1 MNSEDIT
8 EFITITE
15 ASKIFQ
21 RTRQAIDLLI
31 KQGKV
36 ESKRIG
42 ARATIMVHRPT
53 LQNIYAKI
61 EMKRHEYTS
70 AAQVKEPV
78 KVVNEVN
85 SEVLQAQI
93 KGLNKVIELHE
104 ASIVNLKD
112 EKIILERKLQ
122 RLEEKNETL
131 QQELLKISKEMQA
144 FINNESGFFN
154 YGKLKDRI
162 FSKMGL

>member
-1 MNSEDIT
+1 LSTEDLT
-8 EFITITE
+8 EFMTITE

-36 ESKRIG
+36 KSKRVG

-61 EMKRHEYTS
+61 EMKRNEAS
-70 AAQVKEPV
+70 IISSMKEHI
-78 KVVNEVN
+78 KVEPEVN

-93 KGLNKVIELHE
+93 KGLNKIIELHE

-112 EKIILERKLQ
+112 EKVMLERKLQ

-131 QQELLKISKEMQA
+131 QHELLKISKEMHA
-144 FINNESGFFN
+144 FINNESGMFN
-154 YGKLKDRI
+154 FTRLKDTL
-162 FSKMGL
+162 FSKKK

>member
-1 MNSEDIT
+1 MNSEDLT
-8 EFITITE
+8 EFMTITE

-36 ESKRIG
+36 ESKRVG

-61 EMKRHEYTS
+61 EMKRNDACLISTM
-70 AAQVKEPV
+70 KEHS
-78 KVVNEVN
+78 KVESEVN
-85 SEVLQAQI
+85 SEVLQVQI
-93 KGLNKVIELHE
+93 KGLNKIIELHE

-112 EKIILERKLQ
+112 EKLMLERKIQ
-122 RLEEKNETL
+122 CLEEKNETL
-131 QQELLKISKEMQA
+131 QQELVKISKEMHA
-144 FINNESGFFN
+144 FINNESGMFN
-154 YGKLKDRI
+154 FGKLKDA
-162 FSKMGL
+162 FFTKKK

>member
-42 ARATIMVHRPT
+42 ARATIMVHRPS

-61 EMKRHEYTS
+61 EMKRQDSTS
-70 AAQVKEPV
+70 AALLKEPI
-78 KVVNEVN
+78 KVVNELN

-104 ASIVNLKD
+104 GSIVNLKD
-112 EKIILERKLQ
+112 EKIMLERKLQ
-122 RLEEKNETL
+122 RLEEKNEAL

-154 YGKLKDRI
+154 YSKFKDRI
-162 FSKMGL
+162 FSKMK